1 MANSQFLVLTTR
13 TDDATVAQELDSLAK
28 LGGLPPEQMAHFR
41 LESAPLPELDI
52 RQYRGVILGGSPFNA
67 STPRAQR
74 SQIQLRV
81 ESDLRRVVEQVT
93 AYDHPFLGLCYG
105 VGVMTTFHRGV
116 IDSTYAEPAGPSQ
129 IILSDDGAADPLLA
143 DLPREFTALVGHKEA
158 VKKAPD
164 NAVILA
170 TSPACPVQMM
180 RFGKNQYVTQF
191 HPELEVETLA
201 ARLKVY
207 WNAGYFPP
215 GQYEVIMDA
224 CRAADIS
231 PSHRVLKNF
240 ITRFSQ

>member
-13 TDDATVAQELDSLAK
+13 SNDDTVAQELNSLAK
-28 LGGLPPEQMAHFR
+28 LGGLAREDMAHFR
-41 LESAPLPELDI
+41 LESAPLPDLDV
-52 RQYRGVILGGSPFNA
+52 RQYRGIILGGSPFNT
-67 STPRAQR
+67 STPRAER
-74 SQIQLRV
+74 SDIQLRV
-81 ESDLRRVVEQVT
+81 ESDLARLVEQVT
-93 AYDHPFLGLCYG
+93 EYDHPFLGLCYG
-105 VGVMTTFHRGV
+105 VGIMTTFHGGV

-129 IILSDDGAADPLLA
+129 ISLSDDGTADPLLA

-158 VKKAPD
+158 VKTPPS

-215 GQYEVIMDA
+215 GQYDIIMDA

-240 ITRFSQ
+240 IVRFGQ